1 MAEKKNYDVI
11 VIGAGPGGLTAAL
24 YAARANLKVVILD
37 RGIYGGQMNNTAGID
52 NYPGFVDIQGPEL
65 GEKMYQT
72 ATNAG
77 AEFAYGDVQSIIQDG
92 NKKIVKTDSGEYE
105 AGAVVILLVQ
115 FISILEFSV
124 KKNML
129 EKVYHIV
136 LFVMPLSLEM
146 KMLL

>member
-65 GEKMYQT
+65 GEKMYDKAIERAVQ
-72 ATNAG
+72 
-77 AEFAYGDVQSIIQDG
+77 AETKLNVIM
-92 NKKIVKTDSGEYE
+92 KIVGGKTNENS
-105 AGAVVILLVQ
+105 
-115 FISILEFSV
+115 
-124 KKNML
+124 
-129 EKVYHIV
+129 
-136 LFVMPLSLEM
+136 
-146 KMLL
+146 